1 MDNTDAPVVK
11 IRAKWSPKNMYIIDN
26 KALIRD
32 DFVKLGLGNHIEANE
47 ELANITPQNRAHPSV
62 LAVRFEIFAKAG
74 KWDAAAEIAAALVK
88 MQPNQPG
95 AWITLAY
102 ATRRKPGG
110 GILPAKEVL
119 TSVQKRFP
127 KVWLIP
133 YNLACYCAQLGRLE
147 DSAAWFKKAMAIDEH
162 TVKRAAIDEPDL
174 KPLWDSMGGTFW
186 KRTE

>member
-1 MDNTDAPVVK
+1 MPAEMKPPLQPPDSHHLSSA
-11 IRAKWSPKNMYIIDN
+11 IGW
-26 KALIRD
+26 
-32 DFVKLGLGNHIEANE
+32 LGLGNHIEANE

-74 KWDAAAEIAAALVK
+74 KWDAAAEIAATLVK

-127 KVWLIP
+127 KVWPIP